1 MYDCNTISID
11 KQLIGGW
18 KMQKVY
24 EGTKDVSS
32 KHNPAN
38 DRWIMFNLL
47 GFNSPML
54 ASKVTLTEFFVRV
67 ICVHFGLSFLFCWH
81 FRLD

>member
-54 ASKVTLTEFFVRV
+54 A
-67 ICVHFGLSFLFCWH
+67 
-81 FRLD
+81 